1 MISWMQH
8 RQKYLVITIW
18 VATIAFI
25 GAGFVG
31 WGAYDLNTNRA
42 KSVAKV
48 GNRNISMQEFQL
60 AYENN
65 FNYYNQQLGGKLT
78 QENAKKMG
86 LEKIV
91 MQNVINEALLLN
103 FANDLGFTVLKTD
116 VENALIQDTNFQI
129 NGVFNKNRYYEI
141 LRNQRITAKDY
152 ENGLK
157 NELLLNKLQT
167 VLNLPVSKKE
177 IEVFGSSI
185 FMQDRLMV
193 STIST
198 NPSDLKI
205 KNEALKKFW
214 DKNKNNFMT
223 KKQYVLDTIKVSLDT
238 NTPNDN
244 ELKKFWEDK
253 KYLYKDKEGKILS
266 FANAKQRTII
276 DFKLK
281 EGKRKA
287 LETYLKFKKGEITA
301 NGTKTVLDKNTTFP
315 VKELRVLNQGEVLKP
330 IAMSDGYLIVK
341 LNKVLLPRVMT
352 YDEAKQ
358 LVMEAYKKD
367 MLTSALEKQAT
378 ARLDLFNGQDIGFV
392 SRDSLVNITG
402 LSDAQSSQFINFV
415 FDHPK
420 LKGYEIFGNKV
431 VMYRVLEQ
439 KLLNEEKL
447 KQYKNIITQSITQN
461 KKAELYKNLLAKL
474 STIYKIEQYYKGK

>member
-1 MISWMQH
+1 MITWMQH

-48 GNRNISMQEFQL
+48 GNRNISVQEFQM

-91 MQNVINEALLLN
+91 MQNIINEALLLN
-103 FANDLGFTVLKTD
+103 FANNLGFSVSKKD
-116 VENALIQDTNFQI
+116 IENALINDKNFQVE
-129 NGVFNKNRYYEI
+129 GVFNKDRYYNI

-152 ENGLK
+152 EEGLK
-157 NELLLNKLQT
+157 KQLLLAKLQD
-167 VLNLPVSKKE
+167 VLDLPVSKKE

-185 FMQDRLMV
+185 FMQDKLMV
-193 STIST
+193 STISI
-198 NPSDLKI
+198 NPSDI
-205 KNEALKKFW
+205 AINNDELKKFW
-214 DKNKNNFMT
+214 EKNKADYKT
-223 KKQYVLDTIKVSLDT
+223 KKQYILDTIKVSLDSKI
-238 NTPNDN
+238 PSDN
-244 ELKKFWEDK
+244 ELKKFWEKK
-253 KYLYKDKEGKILS
+253 KYLYKDKGGKILS
-266 FANAKQRTII
+266 FEKAKQRTIL

-281 EGKRKA
+281 EDKRTA
-287 LETYLKFKKGEITA
+287 LETYLKFKKGEIAA
-301 NGTKTVLDKNTTFP
+301 NGTKTVFDDDKTFP

-341 LNKVLLPRVMT
+341 LKKVLLPRVMT
-352 YDEAKQ
+352 FAEAKQ
-358 LVMEAYKKD
+358 FATQTYLQNKLDTELKKKA
-367 MLTSALEKQAT
+367 S

-392 SRDSLVNITG
+392 SRDSLVNIDG
-402 LSDAQSSQFINFV
+402 LTSAQSSKFINFV
-415 FDHPK
+415 FDQPK

-431 VMYRVLEQ
+431 AMYRVLEQ

-474 STIYKIEQYYKGK
+474 STIYKVEQYYKGK